1 MRARGWQLAALLA
14 ACAAL
19 SCRMQEDGAS
29 TGTATADPAADPPP
43 RQAAPSTPSGH
54 VVVEH
59 PPADG
64 DVAPIVKAEV
74 EKAEKA
80 GRRLVVYE
88 GATWCHPCQQL
99 HQAVE
104 RGDLDSAFPELTL
117 LEFDADKD
125 GERLLNAGY
134 TSKYIPLLALPR
146 ADGTASGKQFSGGTK
161 GDNNVAILSGKLREL
176 LANR

>member
-1 MRARGWQLAALLA
+1 MRRRTLLPMRARGWQLAALLA
-14 ACAAL
+14 AV

-43 RQAAPSTPSGH
+43 RQASPSGH

-88 GATWCHPCQQL
+88 GGTRWHP
-99 HQAVE
+99 
-104 RGDLDSAFPELTL
+104 R
-117 LEFDADKD
+117 
-125 GERLLNAGY
+125 R
-134 TSKYIPLLALPR
+134 
-146 ADGTASGKQFSGGTK
+146 
-161 GDNNVAILSGKLREL
+161 
-176 LANR
+176 